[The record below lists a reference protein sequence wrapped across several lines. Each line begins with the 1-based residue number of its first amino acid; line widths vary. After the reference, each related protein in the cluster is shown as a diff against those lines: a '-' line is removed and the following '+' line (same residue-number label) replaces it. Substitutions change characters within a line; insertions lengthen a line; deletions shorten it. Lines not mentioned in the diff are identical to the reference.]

1 MTIDAKQFDPPTDPA
16 GKGYVYEPDLV
27 RAVRV
32 ALATA
37 RPLLL
42 RGAPGCG
49 KTTLARDVANHLR
62 ADYYYEVVTSRTEA
76 RDLEWRFDAVLRLA
90 EAQIAEQR
98 ARVANAANYV
108 EPRALWWGFDPV
120 GARTRGG
127 GAQVPAA
134 DPLATETSAGSD
146 PRRPAVALIDEID
159 KAEPEVANDLLEP
172 LDVGT
177 FTVAET
183 GTPVVRARDVFLVVT
198 TNEER
203 DLPAAFLRRCVVHEL
218 VRPPAPILR
227 KIAASHFGDRI
238 KSTLVERMI
247 HRIDELATEAKPLRL
262 RTPGTAEFIDALEAC
277 RTLGIEPVDGNDE
290 WTAITRL
297 AMWKH
302 PTAREDRP

>member
-1 MTIDAKQFDPPTDPA
+1 MTIDAKEFTPPADPT
-16 GKGYVYEPDLV
+16 GKGYVYDAALI
-27 RAVRV
+27 RAIRV

-49 KTTLARDVANHLR
+49 KTTLARDVARQLR

-90 EAQIAEQR
+90 EAQIADRRE
-98 ARVANAANYV
+98 RVAHAGNYV
-108 EPRALWWGFDPV
+108 EPRALWWGFDPA
-120 GARTRGG
+120 GARLRGG
-127 GAQVPAA
+127 GADSPAV
-134 DPLATETSAGSD
+134 DPLATETSIGSD
-146 PRRPAVALIDEID
+146 PDRPAVILIDEID

-172 LDVGT
+172 FDVAT

-183 GTPVVRARDVFLVVT
+183 GTPVGRKRDVFLVVT

-218 VRPPAPILR
+218 ERPAAPILR
-227 KIAASHFGDRI
+227 KIAASHFGDRLAV
-238 KSTLVERMI
+238 TLVDKMI
-247 HRIDELATEAKPLRL
+247 ERIDQLAAEAKPLRL
-262 RTPGTAEFIDALEAC
+262 RAPGTAEFIDALEAC
-277 RTLGIEPVDGNDE
+277 RALGIEPAEGNHE

-302 PTAREDRP
+302 PAVREDQS